1 MYMKQWIICFTW
13 YMKSPCLSTVLKKIS
28 EWRSKNLDKK
38 YSRNSK
44 LLREKKIKTIA
55 LITIFFNLA
64 HGKLESHKHI
74 KVIAFRSVIEVFWI
88 DFSNIMHN
96 SGECVLLLF
105 LECLFWWQSFCFCS
119 FVFRGSKNLGF
130 WVKSV
135 GNPWLW
141 YFEWNL
147 KNENFGRIWIVFEKK
162 FLKLILSF

>member
-1 MYMKQWIICFTW
+1 MNVHETMNYLFHMIHEIT
-13 YMKSPCLSTVLKKIS
+13 LSFHS
-28 EWRSKNLDKK
+28 AQKK
-38 YSRNSK
+38 YPSEDLKILIKNILGILNCYVK
-44 LLREKKIKTIA
+44 KKIKTIA

-119 FVFRGSKNLGF
+119 FVFRGSKKLGI

-141 YFEWNL
+141 YFFP
-147 KNENFGRIWIVFEKK
+147 K
-162 FLKLILSF
+162 SFWSLFIFAN

>member
-13 YMKSPCLSTVLKKIS
+13 YMKSPCLSTVLKKKS

-38 YSRNSK
+38 ILGILNCYV
-44 LLREKKIKTIA
+44 KKIKTIA
-55 LITIFFNLA
+55 LITIFF
-64 HGKLESHKHI
+64 KLSARQRENHKHI

-96 SGECVLLLF
+96 NAVNVC
-105 LECLFWWQSFCFCS
+105 CCCFWNVFFDGNF
-119 FVFRGSKNLGF
+119 FVFVILCLEELNNLGF

-141 YFEWNL
+141 YFDCNL
-147 KNENFGRIWIVFEKK
+147 EIENFGRIFWW
-162 FLKLILSF
+162 